1 MYNIEEIKQQFSE
14 VIEYTQG
21 IKKIKIDDLFAAW
34 EKNKKFFIEYFHGN
48 LIYTYPEEQTFVM
61 SDEDKESQ
69 FQSFKLLMFD
79 DEYYEP
85 NLSQFLESISCKEF
99 FNNSTVKDYYYD
111 DNKKVPKGMKV
122 IKAFKHFITN
132 KERLRQVQ
140 DKASE
145 LIQQQ
150 EIKGYVHI
158 SVHPLDYLSLSEN
171 AHNWTSCHGLFGDCR
186 AGNFSYMADASTA
199 IVYIADKEHRKI
211 SNFPIEWNSKKWRM
225 LLHFSADR
233 MMVFAG
239 RPYPFSIQSAKEFI
253 NSHLLKN
260 LDISAISNT
269 KKYLRHFD
277 VSHYCWSSWYNNIIS
292 KVSYKTNSEEET
304 YLAHRYI
311 PIGGELVRL
320 DKCVH
325 NITSGDEALHYN
337 DILYSSVY
345 SPEWIVLGN
354 KYNYDLTD
362 EETTYFEIGSEI
374 KCLNCG
380 KEILDDASQVFCDEC
395 YGKLEIC
402 DLCNQ
407 TIELNKEVWLNN
419 GATVVC
425 KECYKNEIM
434 TCEKCGLQIPKEYI
448 YFDEE
453 KEIFICEECAKGEK

>member
-1 MYNIEEIKQQFSE
+1 MYNIEEIKRQFSE

-21 IKKIKIDDLFAAW
+21 IKNSKLDDLFAAW
-34 EKNKKFFIEYFHGN
+34 ERNKKDLIEYLHGD

-99 FNNSTVKDYYYD
+99 FNNSIVKDYYYD
-111 DNKKVPKGMKV
+111 EDIKVPKGMKV

-171 AHNWTSCHGLFGDCR
+171 AHNWTSCHGLHGDCR
-186 AGNFSYMADASTA
+186 AGNLSYMADTSTV

-233 MMVFAG
+233 MMIFAG
-239 RPYPFSIQSAKEFI
+239 RPYPFSIQSAKEFV
-253 NSHLLKN
+253 NSHLLKD

-269 KKYLRHFD
+269 KKYLKYFD
-277 VSHYCWSSWYNNIIS
+277 VSHYHWSNWYNNIIS
-292 KVSYKTNSEEET
+292 KVSYKTDGEEK

-325 NITSGDEALHYN
+325 NIISGDEALHYN

-354 KYNYDLTD
+354 KFNYDLTD
-362 EETTYFEIGSEI
+362 EDTTYFEIGSEI

-380 KEILDDASQVFCDEC
+380 KEILNDSSEVFCDEC

-407 TIELNKEVWLNN
+407 TIELGEEVWLNDD
-419 GATVVC
+419 TMIVC
-425 KECYKNEIM
+425 KECYKNVIM
-434 TCEKCGLQIPKEYI
+434 TCEKCGKQVPKDYI

-453 KEIFICEECAKGEK
+453 KEMFICEECAKGEE